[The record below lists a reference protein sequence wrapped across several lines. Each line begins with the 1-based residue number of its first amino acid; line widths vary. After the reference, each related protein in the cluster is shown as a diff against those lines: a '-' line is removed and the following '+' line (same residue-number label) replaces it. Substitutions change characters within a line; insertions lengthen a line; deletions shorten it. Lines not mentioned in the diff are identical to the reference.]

1 MEEILHLPFSI
12 YTDISQWALRLRMDE
27 RTRLSPKQFPFYKH
41 SYASFFIAYE
51 KNRDV
56 KVLGPKVKEGIKNI

>member
-12 YTDISQWALRLRMDE
+12 YTDIPQWALPLRMDE
-27 RTRLSPKQFPFYKH
+27 RTSLSPKQFPFYKH
-41 SYASFFIAYE
+41 SHASFFIAYE

-56 KVLGPKVKEGIKNI
+56 KVLSPNIKEGIKNI